1 VFTEG
6 VRVSSD
12 EELQRLREKR
22 MLEMQAQQQQQE
34 EVQRV
39 NAEAEAQKQALLRQ
53 ILTPEARQRMANI
66 KMVRPDF
73 ANQLEMQ
80 LIQLAQSRRVALPI
94 NDETLKKLLAQLS
107 AQQQQRDIR
116 ITRR

>member
-1 VFTEG
+1 M
-6 VRVSSD
+6 SSD

-73 ANQLEMQ
+73 ANQLEMR

-107 AQQQQRDIR
+107 TQQQQRDIR

>member
-1 VFTEG
+1 M
-6 VRVSSD
+6 SSD

-39 NAEAEAQKQALLRQ
+39 NAEAESQKQSLLRQ

-94 NDETLKKLLAQLS
+94 DDETLKKLLTQLS
-107 AQQQQRDIR
+107 TQQQQRDIR

>member
-1 VFTEG
+1 M
-6 VRVSSD
+6 SSD

-39 NAEAEAQKQALLRQ
+39 HAEADAKKQALLRQ

-107 AQQQQRDIR
+107 TQQQQRDIR

>member
-1 VFTEG
+1 
-6 VRVSSD
+6 VSSD

-39 NAEAEAQKQALLRQ
+39 NAEAEAQKQALMRQ

-94 NDETLKKLLAQLS
+94 NDEMLKRLLAQLS
-107 AQQQQRDIR
+107 AQQQQRDIS